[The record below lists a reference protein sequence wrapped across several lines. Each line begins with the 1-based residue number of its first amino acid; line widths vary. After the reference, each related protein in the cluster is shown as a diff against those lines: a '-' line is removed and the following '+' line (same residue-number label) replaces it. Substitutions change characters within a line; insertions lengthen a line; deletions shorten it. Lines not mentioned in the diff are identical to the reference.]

1 MIIWTKIWR
10 ERINVACD
18 PYALSVVLHD
28 LFMICSYGSK
38 LHNIIGAASKVNET
52 AANLKDDALFN
63 NIKKE
68 LLAVFKYPILF
79 L

>member
-10 ERINVACD
+10 ERINIASD
-18 PYALSVVLHD
+18 PFALSIVLHD
-28 LFMICSYGSK
+28 LFIICSYGSK
-38 LHNIIGAASKVNET
+38 LHNIIGIASKVNQT
-52 AANLKDDALFN
+52 AADWKDDALFN
-63 NIKKE
+63 NVKKE